1 MKRYATSEQMCNK
14 GDTMIIGVPK
24 EIKTD
29 EFRVAITPSGVKEL
43 TKDAHKVYVQKSA
56 GEGSGFS
63 DEEYALAGAVLVEN
77 ASEVF
82 DAAEMIV
89 KVKEPIAQEYVLF
102 KPNQTLFTYL
112 HLAADKKQTD
122 FLLEKGIRAFS
133 YETLEVN
140 GRLPL
145 LEPMSEVAGKMASLM
160 GAVHLGRYHGGSGL
174 LIGGVVGTP
183 RAKVMILGGGVAG
196 KAAAEVAAGL
206 GADVTIFDINLQ
218 RLHYLNDILAPN
230 IATMYSSAEAIANL
244 LPYADIVIGTIL
256 IPGAKAPKLITK
268 EMLKVM
274 KKGSV
279 LVDVSIDQGGCFESS
294 HATTHTHPT
303 FMEEGIVHYCV
314 ANMPGAY
321 PRTSTY
327 ALTNAT
333 LPYIRDLARFGAE
346 EICKNKPVMFSA
358 LNTYDGVLYNKA
370 VGIAHDIESKSFF
383 LSLKN
388 DVP

>member
-1 MKRYATSEQMCNK
+1 MK
-14 GDTMIIGVPK
+14 IGVPK

-29 EFRVAITPSGVKEL
+29 EFRVAMTSSGVKEL
-43 TKDAHKVYVQKSA
+43 TKDAHEVYVQKSA

-63 DEEYALAGAVLVEN
+63 DEEYVNAGAILLGSAKEI
-77 ASEVF
+77 F
-82 DAAEMIV
+82 DISEMIV
-89 KVKEPIAQEYVLF
+89 KVKEPIAQEYELF

-112 HLAADKKQTD
+112 HLAADKPQTD

-133 YETLEVN
+133 YETLDVN

-145 LEPMSEVAGKMASLM
+145 LEPMSEVAGKMAAIM
-160 GAVHLGRYHGGSGL
+160 GALHLGRYQGGSGL

-183 RAKVMILGGGVAG
+183 RAKVMVLGGGVAG

-218 RLHYLNDILAPN
+218 RLHYLNDVMPAN
-230 IATMYSSAEAIANL
+230 VATMYSSSEAIANL
-244 LPYADIVIGTIL
+244 LPHADIIVGTVL
-256 IPGAKAPKLITK
+256 IPGAKAPKLITR

-274 KKGSV
+274 KQGSV

-321 PRTSTY
+321 PRTSTN

-333 LPYIRDLARFGAE
+333 LAYIRDLARFGAE
-346 EICKNKPVMFSA
+346 EICKHKPLMLSA

-370 VGIAHDIESKSFF
+370 VGAAHGIEAENFF
-383 LSLKN
+383 
-388 DVP
+388 D